1 MRNINS
7 ISQAINLIFLIIS
20 QFLVTKEKLDRNK
33 EFK

>member
-20 QFLVTKEKLDRNK
+20 QSLVTKEKLDRNK